1 MGRSTRKRPS
11 GGSLP
16 LPVVP
21 APSAAPPPTPNR
33 AVASTSSSASTT
45 TILATI
51 EPPSPRTRSAATCT
65 RTHHITRTREARID
79 SDRNRH
85 ARLRSPLSADGEESP
100 SPLWL
105 LTGAIR
111 YHRHPR
117 HVGQTPHI
125 VHPIGLARERCRRA
139 GHTTTPW
146 VGCRARWAIG
156 DTRGAA
162 RADAEAAWRLPPHRG
177 CFVATLTDLRRVHL
191 QIVLQLCIRQAAPA
205 ARQQNRTWPCC
216 RVRACPLRRGCRIGY
231 RRGCRGRRN

>member
-79 SDRNRH
+79 SDRNRSH

-125 VHPIGLARERCRRA
+125 VHPIGLARERCRA
-139 GHTTTPW
+139 GHTHTPW

-162 RADAEAAWRLPPHRG
+162 SADAEAAWRLPPHRG

-216 RVRACPLRRGCRIGY
+216 RVRACPLRRGGRIGH
-231 RRGCRGRRN
+231 RRGCRWRRH